1 MGRGGKGRVQV
12 PLCSG
17 TPRCTCAHLNVGAGL
32 VQGES
37 PTQHQ
42 CLRAGS
48 LQHSKVA
55 DVVSANERLLHVHT
69 TPLVIVSQQRR
80 HATHSTEA

>member
-1 MGRGGKGRVQV
+1 MQV
-12 PLCSG
+12 PLCSD

-42 CLRAGS
+42 CLRAAS

-69 TPLVIVSQQRR
+69 PHHWSSSHNRGGTPHTALR
-80 HATHSTEA
+80 HRMVLENT